1 MAKKG
6 SVLVVDDEDV
16 MRDVLESLL
25 IDEGYQVE
33 MARTGEE
40 GLDKF
45 QHKPFDVVLLDVSM
59 PGIGGLRTLEELLKL
74 DPETVVIMITAYATF
89 DTAISAWQRG
99 AFNCV
104 RKPFDNREIL
114 GIIAAGVRRRR
125 KDEEHR
131 ALRQTLKRSSAGK
144 EIVARSDKMLV
155 ILAFVEQ
162 VAPARTTV
170 LVTGESGTGKEL
182 IARAIHNQ
190 STRADKPFVTVNS
203 ANLPTELLESEL
215 FGHVRGA
222 FTGAYAAKKGYFEVA
237 DGGTIFLDEIG
248 TISMETQA
256 KLLRVIQEREF
267 TPVGDT
273 TRKQVDVRIVAATN
287 VDLKQAVAEGLFRED
302 LYYRLNVISINLP
315 PLRERKEDILPL
327 AQHFIQK
334 YTAENGKQ
342 IVDQISPEV
351 LSLLEA
357 YRWQGNVRELEN
369 VIERAVIIARGSS
382 LTKEDLREE
391 VVNPE
396 VAAAA
401 AAGQSIATQIDLT
414 NGISFYDEVNR
425 FQIDLIRRALE
436 ITGGHQSRAAKL
448 LGLNTTTLNSK
459 IRYYNIRT

>member
-6 SVLVVDDEDV
+6 SILIVDDEDV

-25 IDEGYQVE
+25 VDEGYQVE
-33 MARTGEE
+33 MAHTGEE

-45 QHKPFDVVLLDVSM
+45 QHRPFDVVLLDVSM

-131 ALRQTLKRSSAGK
+131 ALKQTLKRSSAGK
-144 EIVARSDKMLV
+144 EIVARSEKMME

-222 FTGAYAAKKGYFEVA
+222 FTGAIAAKKGYFEVA

-287 VDLKQAVAEGLFRED
+287 VDLKQAVTEGIFRED

-327 AQHFIQK
+327 AKHFIIK

-342 IVDQISPEV
+342 IGEQLSPEV

-357 YRWQGNVRELEN
+357 YRWPGNVRELEN
-369 VIERAVIIARGSS
+369 VIERAIIIARGTA
-382 LTKEDLREE
+382 LAKEDLREE
-391 VVNPE
+391 VTNPQIT
-396 VAAAA
+396 AAQ
-401 AAGQSIATQIDLT
+401 AAGQGMAMQIDLT
-414 NGISFYDEVNR
+414 AGISFYDEVNR